1 MFTKHMTA
9 VIQKASDTLL
19 QLFPLLALDSTLT
32 LINKITLYKLFIR
45 SMLTYAAPV
54 WSNTSPYNY
63 RRLQVSQSK
72 CSRVIG
78 NYPRRTPVLCNHATL
93 NIPPIRDFI
102 YHLTAKF
109 FSRCPAHPNPLV
121 SSIGNYTLA
130 NLHLLY
136 EKYIH

>member
-1 MFTKHMTA
+1 
-9 VIQKASDTLL
+9 
-19 QLFPLLALDSTLT
+19 
-32 LINKITLYKLFIR
+32 LFIR
-45 SMLTYAAPV
+45 SMLTYVAPV

-72 CSRVIG
+72 YLRVTG
-78 NYPRRTPVLCNHATL
+78 SYPRRTYVPRIHTTL
-93 NIPPIRDFI
+93 IIPPIRDFI

-130 NLHLLY
+130 DLHRQNK
-136 EKYIH
+136 KYIHKCPKHILV